1 MTMKL
6 RLQEAVQENE
16 YYFRGFVSMADLA
29 VLFAEYPFE
38 EDTLE
43 KAAIHRRSM
52 ERGVTPFSVTLRAMP
67 DTGWTAEGEDLIFSD
82 TRWEIRDGKS
92 RVAAVSKMTEENLAD
107 HEAEVKIFLLTKEK
121 MENMEQNRI

>member
-1 MTMKL
+1 MPCFVTGPCRCPAEVRDDHEL
-6 RLQEAVQENE
+6 RLQVAVQENE

-67 DTGWTAEGEDLIFSD
+67 DTGWTAEGEDLVFND

-92 RVAAVSKMTEENLAD
+92 RVAAVSKNGRR
-107 HEAEVKIFLLTKEK
+107 KPG
-121 MENMEQNRI
+121 